1 MNQIILYKF
10 ICNLFRNKEKFSLL
24 DYKIYNH
31 CAKRLIKKG
40 YDISTKKCEDFE
52 ASEIR
57 KLYSKY
63 KKVVQNLNE
72 KIKNNQKIKVS
83 FLVIFDSVFPAEPL
97 YQKMLEDEFFEPQ
110 IIVIP
115 DTSRG
120 EDNMYIQME
129 KTYKTLNAK
138 YKNVQKSWDEKHQ
151 KFIDF
156 SKEMDIVCSANP
168 YDGMTH
174 KLYRI
179 GKLSKKDI
187 LPIYF
192 NYGYPAVLW
201 ARRVAALDSLSK
213 MWKVFSESPATMEE
227 YSNSMKT
234 HGENLVLAGYMKMDN
249 LAKQPI
255 RKRERKTIIIAPH
268 HTIEAKFR
276 NSIGL
281 SNFLEY
287 AELFQEL
294 PKKYPQIDFI
304 FRPHPLL
311 RVTLAQNHIWGQEK
325 TDKYFKDLEKNP
337 NLTYQACGDYF
348 ETFAN
353 SDGIIHDCSSFLAE
367 YMFTGKPVCYMLKT
381 KDSIDKFFMNN
392 GKQILENCYKAF
404 SKEEI
409 YDYIDNVIIKGNDP
423 MATKR
428 EEFAKKELM
437 VNYPNVSTFVLDY
450 IKKELG
456 VNS

>member
-1 MNQIILYKF
+1 
-10 ICNLFRNKEKFSLL
+10 
-24 DYKIYNH
+24 
-31 CAKRLIKKG
+31 
-40 YDISTKKCEDFE
+40 
-52 ASEIR
+52 
-57 KLYSKY
+57 
-63 KKVVQNLNE
+63 
-72 KIKNNQKIKVS
+72 
-83 FLVIFDSVFPAEPL
+83 
-97 YQKMLEDEFFEPQ
+97 
-110 IIVIP
+110 
-115 DTSRG
+115 
-120 EDNMYIQME
+120 
-129 KTYKTLNAK
+129 
-138 YKNVQKSWDEKHQ
+138 
-151 KFIDF
+151 
-156 SKEMDIVCSANP
+156 MDIVCSANP

-201 ARRVAALDSLSK
+201 ARRVAALVSLSK

-255 RKRERKTIIIAPH
+255 RKHERKTIIIAPH

-337 NLTYQACGDYF
+337 NLTYQAGGDYF

-423 MATKR
+423 MAAKR

>member
-1 MNQIILYKF
+1 MNLIMLYKF
-10 ICNLFRNKEKFSLL
+10 ICNLYKNKKNFSLL

-40 YDISTKKCEDFE
+40 YNISTQKCDDFV
-52 ASEIR
+52 AGQIR

-63 KKVVQNLNE
+63 E
-72 KIKNNQKIKVS
+72 KIILNLKEKIQKNQKIKVS
-83 FLVIFDSVFPAEPL
+83 FLVVFDSVFPAEPL
-97 YQKMLEDEFFEPQ
+97 YQKMLEDKLFEPQ

-115 DTSRG
+115 DISRG
-120 EDNMYIQME
+120 ENNMFCQME
-129 KTYKTLNAK
+129 KTYNTLCGK
-138 YKNVQKSWDEKHQ
+138 YKNVKKSWDEKHQ

-156 SKEMDIVCSANP
+156 SKEMDIICSANP

-179 GKLSKKDI
+179 GQLSKKKL

-227 YSNSMKT
+227 YKTAMKT

-249 LAKQPI
+249 LAHQPI
-255 RKRERKTIIIAPH
+255 HKRNRKVVIIAPH

-287 AELFQEL
+287 SDLIQEL

-311 RVTLAQNHIWGQEK
+311 RVTLEQPHIWGEEK
-325 TDKYFKDLEKNP
+325 TNKYFIDIQKNQ
-337 NLTYQACGDYF
+337 NMIYQAGGDYF
-348 ETFAN
+348 ETFVN

-367 YMFTGKPVCYMLKT
+367 YMFTGKPVCYMLKN
-381 KDSIDKFFMNN
+381 KESIDKFFMDN
-392 GKQILENCYKAF
+392 GKQILNNCYKAF
-404 SKEEI
+404 NKEDI
-409 YDYIDNVIIKGNDP
+409 YQYLDNVILNGDDP
-423 MATKR
+423 LEKER
-428 EEFAKKELM
+428 KEFVKKELM

-456 VNS
+456 VK